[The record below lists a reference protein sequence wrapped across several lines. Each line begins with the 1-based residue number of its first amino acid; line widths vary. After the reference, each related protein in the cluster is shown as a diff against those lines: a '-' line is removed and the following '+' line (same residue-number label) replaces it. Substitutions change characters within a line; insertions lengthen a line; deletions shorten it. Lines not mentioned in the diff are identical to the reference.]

1 MDQQTFRTV
10 VPMSP
15 SDTKIGHRDQ
25 ILLIGSCFSEHIAN
39 RLNEHKFQVAKN
51 PYGILYHPLAIAKN
65 LEEIIAHKNY
75 DAIDLVFHKKLWQSW
90 NHHSD
95 FSDLNQQDIIEKINS
110 TITSA
115 HKQLKT
121 AKHLIITFGSAWA
134 YRLKSTGEL
143 VANCHKFPN
152 KEFEKELLSVEKITN
167 RFIDLIEQL
176 LVFNPKL
183 NIHFTISPVRHLRD
197 GFRENQ
203 WSKSTLQLAVQQ
215 LQKKYNQLH
224 YFPSYELVMDDLR
237 DYRFYNE
244 DMVHPSNVAIN
255 YVWGLF
261 SEVYF
266 TPATLA
272 INKQISKLISSS
284 HHRPFQPAS
293 EAHQEFIRTTLE
305 SIQNLKKQYSFLDFK
320 TEIDLLEAQMIY
332 PLST

>member
-10 VPMSP
+10 VPISP
-15 SDTKIGHRDQ
+15 SDTKIGHKDQ

-51 PYGILYHPLAIAKN
+51 PYGILYHPLAIAKS

-75 DAIDLVFHKKLWQSW
+75 KVTDLVYHKEHWQSW

-121 AKHLIITFGSAWA
+121 AKHLVITFGSAWA
-134 YRLKSTGEL
+134 YRLKSKGEL

-152 KEFEKELLSVEKITN
+152 KEFEKELLSIEEITN
-167 RFIDLIEQL
+167 QFIALIGQL
-176 LVFNPKL
+176 LAFNPKL
-183 NIHFTISPVRHLRD
+183 NIHFTISPIRHLRD

-244 DMVHPSNVAIN
+244 DMVHPSKLAVD
-255 YVWGLF
+255 YVWQRFSEAYF
-261 SEVYF
+261 SEV
-266 TPATLA
+266 TTT
-272 INKQISKLISSS
+272 INKQISKIRAASR
-284 HHRPFQPAS
+284 HRPFQPNA
-293 EAHQEFIRTTLE
+293 EAHQEFIQKTLTQIE
-305 SIQNLKKQYSFLDFK
+305 ELTKTHQHLDFSK
-320 TEIDLLEAQMIY
+320 EKELLHNYQI
-332 PLST
+332 